1 MCPLPLVLMQP
12 EMKVRDLIQ
21 TLKSTPHGD
30 FPVVDPARNN
40 ALIGSIPRERLIHLL
55 CHKESFKDSEES
67 DGDYSNPS
75 RNAPIA
81 LDDGFFVDGH
91 LMPTLDTVE
100 RKIIEDGSKDMIIS
114 IARQVQLSPYTFNE
128 DGSAERAYELFRTLG
143 LRNLIVTDLEARPI
157 GIITRDDLKILEKID
172 KVERGCRGQET
183 AVNAPPSPV
192 GPIV

>member
-1 MCPLPLVLMQP
+1 M
-12 EMKVRDLIQ
+12 
-21 TLKSTPHGD
+21 
-30 FPVVDPARNN
+30 
-40 ALIGSIPRERLIHLL
+40 L

-183 AVNAPPSPV
+183 AVNTPPSPV